1 MPGHIVLESS
11 KVTILVIIFL
21 AQALKEMGIPSLGL
35 SHSLL
40 LYAGYLFSSGNPYF
54 GGLIIIFTF
63 LGSFCGAFLVF
74 YLSRWRGDQLLAGMV
89 HYGVIKPES
98 ILRARRVLT
107 TSSSLTISIGRSIPG
122 LMVPTSILAGILDF
136 TISSFLTG
144 IVATLIIWVAV
155 FVTMG
160 KTLYFFVPPMIL
172 SPAHLL
178 KFLGPF
184 IVVGIFLSVLFTQKR
199 KTNFR
204 SKNLN

>member
-1 MPGHIVLESS
+1 MSGHIVLESS

-98 ILRARRVLT
+98 YF
-107 TSSSLTISIGRSIPG
+107 TSK
-122 LMVPTSILAGILDF
+122 TSPDHF
-136 TISSFLTG
+136 
-144 IVATLIIWVAV
+144 
-155 FVTMG
+155 
-160 KTLYFFVPPMIL
+160 
-172 SPAHLL
+172 
-178 KFLGPF
+178 
-184 IVVGIFLSVLFTQKR
+184 LFTDDLHWAFYTR
-199 KTNFR
+199 FDGTNVH
-204 SKNLN
+204 SCWNP

>member
-1 MPGHIVLESS
+1 MPGNIVLESS
-11 KVTILVIIFL
+11 KITILVIIFL

-40 LYAGYLFSSGNPYF
+40 LYAGYLFSTGNPYF
-54 GGLIIIFTF
+54 GSLIVIFTF

-74 YLSRWRGDQLLAGMV
+74 YLARWRGDQLLAGMV
-89 HYGVIKPES
+89 RCGVINPES
-98 ILRARRVLT
+98 ILKARRVLT
-107 TSSSLTISIGRSIPG
+107 TSSSLTISIGRTIPG

-160 KTLYFFVPPMIL
+160 TTMHFFVPHMIL

-184 IVVGIFLSVLFTQKR
+184 IVVGIFLGVLFTQQR

-204 SKNLN
+204 LKNLK